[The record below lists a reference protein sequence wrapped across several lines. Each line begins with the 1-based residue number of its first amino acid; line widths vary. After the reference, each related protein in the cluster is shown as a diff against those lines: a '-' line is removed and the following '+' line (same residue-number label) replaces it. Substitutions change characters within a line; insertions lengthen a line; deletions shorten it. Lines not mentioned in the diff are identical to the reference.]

1 MNYREI
7 KYLELLYE
15 RLKKN
20 IANLDLTRLD
30 SIDMKLVQ
38 HLALIETG
46 DVITGN
52 KPLVPTIED
61 YELKTLDGLYDDID
75 YKLDHDWNPT
85 LLLGI
90 SQAILIEDL
99 LYSYLDEVKKDKKKE
114 TKESEELIT
123 AEEQKE

>member
-7 KYLELLYE
+7 KYLKLLHE

-20 IANLDLTRLD
+20 IANFDLTRLD

-38 HLALIETG
+38 RLALIETG
-46 DVITGN
+46 DVITGY

-61 YELKTLDGLYDDID
+61 YELNALDGLYDDID
-75 YKLDHDWNPT
+75 YKLDHFSNPI

-90 SQAILIEDL
+90 SQAILIQDL
-99 LYSYLDEVKKDKKKE
+99 LYSYLDEVKKDKDKE
-114 TKESEELIT
+114 EQSEELIT
-123 AEEQKE
+123 AEEQEE